1 MLSVIVPTYN
11 EKDNVRALIE
21 RTLDVF
27 GGLSEDAEILIVDD
41 DSPDGTAA
49 EVRAVAGEM
58 KAAELVKVIVREDDR
73 GLAKSVMAG
82 FEAAKGDVLAVM
94 DADLSHPPELL
105 PELLKPIRSGDAE
118 VTVASRR
125 VDGGGV
131 ENWPIKRRFASWFA
145 GLLARP
151 LVPVKDTTSGFFAL
165 RRECIDGVELRPIGY
180 KIGLEVMARATYANA
195 REVPFTFTDRRAG
208 ASKLGGAVMAAYL
221 VQLAALYRERF
232 PRLVGYLQFS
242 LVGLLG
248 MMVDFSAYEIFR
260 RYGGLAAIGPEAGR
274 FVAQSGSF
282 VVAAIFN
289 FILNR
294 LWTFRERSRS
304 ARMGV
309 FLLVCLGG
317 YLLRSALF
325 AGLVGAGKD
334 GAAEHWPVV
343 GGLVA
348 LVSIDR
354 IALFLG
360 IVLASVWN
368 FLASRRWAFPE
379 SEEAGGAAREADTL
393 DDAARASVSQVEL
406 RARLRAVVLILGLG
420 ALHLVF
426 SGLVGLASDEA
437 YYWQWSRHPAW
448 GYHDHPPMVAYLIAV
463 GTRIAGVNALGVRL
477 ATTVL
482 WTATLWIVY
491 RMAVDR
497 ARALRTGHEGGINEA
512 PSRAGLW
519 AAGALAATPLFA
531 VGGLL
536 ATPDI
541 PFIFFWAAT
550 VALGLRALRKRTLS
564 SWIVAGV
571 ALGLGMISK
580 YPMVL
585 LPVALVAALAATAK
599 GRRAL
604 KTPGPWVAAA
614 TGALIC
620 VPLVV
625 WMFRGGFASV
635 FFQLGHGLGGKKPA
649 GLATFGEFLGGQAA
663 IMTPILFGVLA
674 WVLVKN
680 VRTLVRRWRGI
691 ETAPEGDGTALA
703 LLVFPAAIVFL
714 VFGLAS
720 FRAKPEANWP
730 AAGYVTLIVLAG
742 PELARL
748 AKGTLGRRALVWTAV
763 GLAALLSTY
772 VHIGAIWPAVPLPR
786 AFVSKA
792 PDRKPFADWALSKRK
807 SLGAEAEK
815 APVFASNYQV
825 ASLLAF
831 YLPDH
836 PETDAPFESGSGAQ
850 YMVWRSRKIPAGT
863 PAWYFSRPP
872 GDPWMQEFLKEAMFV
887 DKWDDMR
894 GGVVMDSYDV
904 WFGRL
909 RHEHP
914 RAEDGD
920 E

>member
-21 RTLDVF
+21 RTLGVF

-49 EVRAVAGEM
+49 EVRAVAGELG
-58 KAAELVKVIVREDDR
+58 AAERVKVIVREDDR

-105 PELLKPIRSGDAE
+105 PDLLKPIRSGDAE

-125 VDGGGV
+125 VEGGGV
-131 ENWPIKRRFASWFA
+131 ENWPIKRRLASWFA

-151 LVPVKDTTSGFFAL
+151 LVPGRDTTSGFFAL
-165 RRECIDGVELRPIGY
+165 RRECIEGVELRPIGY

-221 VQLAALYRERF
+221 VQLAALYRDRF

-242 LVGLLG
+242 LVGFLG
-248 MMVDFSAYEIFR
+248 MLVD
-260 RYGGLAAIGPEAGR
+260 LAAFEVLYQYAGLSAMGAKAGTL
-274 FVAQSGSF
+274 VAQSGSF
-282 VVAAIFN
+282 VFAAVFN
-289 FILNR
+289 FMLNR
-294 LWTFRERSRS
+294 LWTFRER
-304 ARMGV
+304 ARGARAGV

-317 YLLRSALF
+317 YLMRSALIW
-325 AGLVGAGKD
+325 ALVAAD
-334 GAAEHWPVV
+334 ARSAAEQWPFIGGVV
-343 GGLVA
+343 A
-348 LVSIDR
+348 RVSIER
-354 IALFLG
+354 LSLFLG

-368 FLASRRWAFPE
+368 FFASRRWAFPE
-379 SEEAGGAAREADTL
+379 SKEADAAEREVDAGEVAARSS
-393 DDAARASVSQVEL
+393 ASPAEL
-406 RARLRAVVLILGLG
+406 RARLRAVALILGLG

-437 YYWQWSRHPAW
+437 YYWQWSRHLAL
-448 GYHDHPPMVAYLIAV
+448 GYHDHPPMVAYLIGM
-463 GTRIAGVNALGVRL
+463 GTHLAGNNTLGVRL
-477 ATTVL
+477 ATTVM

-491 RMAVDR
+491 RMAADR
-497 ARALRTGHEGGINEA
+497 ARRLNTEA

-531 VGGLL
+531 VGGLF
-536 ATPDI
+536 AMPDI

-585 LPVALVAALAATAK
+585 LPVALVAALAATVK

-604 KTPGPWVAAA
+604 KTPGPWIAAA

-625 WMFRGGFASV
+625 WMFQGGFASV
-635 FFQLGHGLGGKKPA
+635 FFQLGHGLGGEHASKRTA

-663 IMTPILFGVLA
+663 IMTPVLFGLLV

-680 VRTLVRRWRGI
+680 ARTLVRRWRGV
-691 ETAPEGDGTALA
+691 ETVPEGDETALA

-720 FRAKPEANWP
+720 FRAKPEVNWP

-748 AKGTLGRRALVWTAV
+748 AAGTRGRKALAWAAV
-763 GLAALLSTY
+763 GLAALLSAY
-772 VHIGAIWPAVPLPR
+772 SHVGAVWSGVPLPR
-786 AFVSKA
+786 AVASKA
-792 PDRKPFADWALSKRK
+792 PDRTPFAEWARSTRA
-807 SLGAEAEK
+807 SRGEEAED
-815 APVFASNYQV
+815 APVFACSYQV

-831 YLPDH
+831 YLPGH

-850 YMVWRSRKIPAGT
+850 YMAWRTDEPPPGT
-863 PAWYFSRPP
+863 PAWYFTRTP
-872 GDPWMQEFLKEAMFV
+872 GDPRVSELLEHAELV
-887 DKWDDMR
+887 DEWDDTR
-894 GGVVMDSYDV
+894 AGVVMDSYEA
-904 WFGRL
+904 WLGL
-909 RHEHP
+909 LKP
-914 RAEDGD
+914 RNPCNGD
-920 E
+920 NDE